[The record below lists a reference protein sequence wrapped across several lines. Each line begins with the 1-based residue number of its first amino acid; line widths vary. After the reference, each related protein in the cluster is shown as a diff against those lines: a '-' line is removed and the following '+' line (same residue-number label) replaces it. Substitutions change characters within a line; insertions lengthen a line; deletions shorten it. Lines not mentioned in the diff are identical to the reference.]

1 MKIKEIASELEELVK
16 SQGFKIRRD
25 SGRFKSGF
33 CYVNEEKV
41 VLLNK
46 NTSAEAAANIF
57 ARCLASAGNSDDMF
71 VKPAVREFI
80 DRERETGDD
89 FILKVSQSRFDG

>member
-1 MKIKEIASELEELVK
+1 MKIKEIASELEELAK
-16 SQGFKIRRD
+16 SQGYKIRRD

-33 CYVNEEKV
+33 CIINEEKV

-46 NTSAEAAANIF
+46 NASAEAAANIF
-57 ARCLASAGNSDDMF
+57 ARCLASAGASDDIY

-80 DRERETGDD
+80 DRERDGDED
-89 FILKVSQSRFDG
+89 FTLKLSQSRFDG